1 MSLRKKYV
9 NSTLQEKTCASC
21 KKTYPLNNDYFYR
34 NKRKTENWGYFK
46 ICITC
51 DNERTNKWKKNNK
64 SRKAKTQLKYVQS
77 EVGYFQELF
86 QTMRTSIH
94 YVVSEFPTRESLI
107 QHWKKQKE
115 IYGTKCPAT
124 GVEMTMIKGQNGKR
138 TMTNISKDR
147 ILTWEGYTKVNTIFT
162 SWRYNSSKN
171 SMTPKDAKAFLRI
184 VKERYGT
191 DEVE

>member
-1 MSLRKKYV
+1 MTLRRKYV

-21 KKTYPLNNDYFYR
+21 KKTYPLNENYFYR
-34 NKRKTENWGYFK
+34 RKRKKEDWGYYN

-51 DNERTNKWKKNNK
+51 DNEKNERLRKNNK
-64 SRKAKTQLKYVQS
+64 SKKAKTQLKYVQS

-86 QTMRTSIH
+86 QGMRKSVN
-94 YVVSEFPTRESLI
+94 YVPSEFPTRYSVIE
-107 QHWKKQKE
+107 HWHKQKE

-124 GVEMTMIKGQNGKR
+124 GVEMTMIKGQNKKR

-147 ILTWEGYTKVNTIFT
+147 ILTWEGYTKINTIFT
-162 SWRYNSSKN
+162 CWKYNCAKN